1 MITHSCLLVV
11 THSLTYLLIDTMKYY
26 NVTST
31 TKLNELLLDPAPSTF
46 PNINEVCQWV
56 LNGFN
61 GCIIAYGEKG
71 SGKTQSLF
79 GTYSFLLTHSLT
91 HLLTYLLTTSRV
103 A

>member
-1 MITHSCLLVV
+1 
-11 THSLTYLLIDTMKYY
+11 MKYY

-46 PNINEVCQWV
+46 SNINEVCKWV

-79 GTYSFLLTHSLT
+79 GTHSLTYLLT
-91 HLLTYLLTTSRV
+91 HLLTHFFKGRIV
-103 A
+103 